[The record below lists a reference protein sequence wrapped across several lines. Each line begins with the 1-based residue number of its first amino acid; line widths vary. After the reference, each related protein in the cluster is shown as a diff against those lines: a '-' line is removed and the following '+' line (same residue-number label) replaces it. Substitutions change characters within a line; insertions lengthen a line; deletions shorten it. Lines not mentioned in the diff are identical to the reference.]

1 MTDPTVLV
9 SHTVDA
15 GYWSDVEDF
24 RAAVE
29 ARVPEVDLRV
39 ARTPPETRE
48 LVAEADA
55 LLATYVST
63 DLLEGAPDLRWIQAL
78 SSGVDFLNLEAIADR
93 GIALTN
99 AAGVHAEPIAEQV
112 LGYLLTFER
121 GIHTGIQQQQ
131 EGVWQRYSGGEIRGK
146 TLGVVGLGAIGSR
159 TAEYAQAFGMTV
171 VGTKRDPDAAPD
183 AVDEVYPPDGLFE
196 VLGRSDYV
204 LLSCPL
210 TPETRGLV
218 GRAELGAMKGDAVL
232 VNVARGE
239 VVDEE
244 ALVYALQQGGIRGAA
259 LDVFEEEPLPPESP
273 LWDLPNVV
281 VTPHMAGSTP
291 HKFERIAEVF
301 AANYGAFADGRL
313 DELTN
318 RVV

>member
-1 MTDPTVLV
+1 MTRPTVLIT
-9 SHTVDA
+9 HLLLADGGETVGEELTD
-15 GYWSDVEDF
+15 
-24 RAAVE
+24 
-29 ARVPEVDLRV
+29 RVPRGDVILAADEE
-39 ARTPPETRE
+39 ETHE
-48 LVAEADA
+48 HIADA
-55 LLATYVST
+55 DILVTQLWDP
-63 DLLEGAPDLRWIQAL
+63 DLLDAAGELDLIQAM
-78 SSGVDFLNLEAIADR
+78 SAGVDRYDRDRFRER
-93 GIALTN
+93 GIALAN
-99 AAGVHAEPIAEQV
+99 ASGVHAEPIAEQV

-121 GIHTGIQQQQ
+121 GIHTGIQHQQ

-159 TAEYAQAFGMTV
+159 AAEYAHAFGMTV
-171 VGTKRDPDAAPD
+171 VGTKRNPEVAP
-183 AVDEVYPPDGLFE
+183 AVADEVYGPDDLFE
-196 VLGRSDYV
+196 VLGQSDYV

-218 GRAELGAMKGDAVL
+218 GREELGAMNGDAVL

-259 LDVFEEEPLPPESP
+259 LDVFEEEPLPQASL

-291 HKFERIAEVF
+291 HKLERVAEIF
-301 AANYGAFADGRL
+301 AENYEAFADGRL
-313 DELTN
+313 EELTN
-318 RVV
+318 RVI